1 MLYLYSNLHPETIML
16 QTLQIKNFA
25 LIEHLHIDFTGSFS
39 IITGET
45 GAGKSIL
52 LGALGLVLG
61 NRADLGSLK
70 DKEQKCVIEAHFKVS
85 DYNLQDFF
93 TSNDLDYEDVTI
105 LRREILPSGKSRAFI
120 NDSPANLTEVQEL
133 GQYLIDIHSQQ
144 QTRELSDELYQMQI
158 LDAVAG
164 NSAALDTFK
173 KQLSVFKTA
182 QSALKKLEDQKAN
195 LGKEQDYNAYLLNE
209 LLGAKL
215 KAGEQAELESEQE
228 KLSNVE
234 FIKES
239 IAKALAVANEEQVG
253 AVQNLKEIKNA
264 LQKISGISDEY
275 AAFYERVN
283 SLLIELDDVAEG
295 LSEHYEQLVNDPEA
309 LEQVNQ
315 KLQLI
320 YNLQKKH
327 NVTTVEELITIQNE
341 LESNVVLAEG
351 LDEAIEK
358 QHQNVARAKKEAD
371 ATALLLNKTRQK
383 AIPVLT
389 EKITA
394 ILAQVGMPNARFKFE
409 VNAGDTYYNNGKDAI
424 TLLFSANKG
433 TDFGL
438 LKKVASGGEM
448 SRIMLAIK
456 SVLANYSKLPS
467 IIFDEIDTGVSGE
480 VAIKMGDIMKG
491 MSSEMQVFA
500 ITHLPQI
507 AAKGDQHYKVYKST
521 SGNTTVSELK
531 LLTHDE
537 RVREIAEML
546 SGKDV
551 SDSALT
557 HAKALLS

>member
-1 MLYLYSNLHPETIML
+1 ML

-25 LIEHLHIDFTGSFS
+25 LIEQLHIDFTGSFS

-70 DKEQKCVIEAHFKVS
+70 DKEQKCVIEAHFKIA
-85 DYNLQDFF
+85 DYNLQEFF
-93 TSNDLDYEDVTI
+93 TANDLDYEDVTI

-133 GQYLIDIHSQQ
+133 GHYLIDIHSQQ

-164 NSAALDTFK
+164 NNATLDTFK
-173 KQLSVFKTA
+173 KQLSVFKQA

-195 LGKEQDYNAYLLNE
+195 LGKEQDYNTYLLNE

-239 IAKALAVANEEQVG
+239 IAKALAVANEEQIG

-264 LQKISGISDEY
+264 LQKISGISEEY

-283 SLLIELDDVAEG
+283 SLLIELDDVTDG
-295 LSEHYEQLVNDPEA
+295 ISEHYEQLVNDPEA

-358 QHQNVARAKKEAD
+358 QHQNVAKAKKEVD
-371 ATALLLNKTRQK
+371 ATAVILNKARQK

-409 VNAGDTYYNNGKDAI
+409 VIAGDTYYNNGKDAI
-424 TLLFSANKG
+424 NLLFSANKG
-433 TDFGL
+433 TNFGL

-557 HAKALLS
+557 HAKALLG

>member
-173 KQLSVFKTA
+173 KQLSVFKAA

-195 LGKEQDYNAYLLNE
+195 LGKEQDYNTYLLNE
-209 LLGAKL
+209 LHGAKL

-253 AVQNLKEIKNA
+253 AVQSLKEIKNA
-264 LQKISGISDEY
+264 LQKISGISEEY

-358 QHQNVARAKKEAD
+358 QQQNVAKAKKEAD
-371 ATALLLNKTRQK
+371 ATALLLNKIRQK

-389 EKITA
+389 EKITE

-491 MSSEMQVFA
+491 MSREMQVFA